1 MFVLANFNL
10 VRAIDESRPW
20 RKNDL
25 QRSLAILY
33 RVDWG

>member
-10 VRAIDESRPW
+10 VRAIDESGLW

-25 QRSLAILY
+25 QRSLAVLY
-33 RVDWG
+33 GVDWG